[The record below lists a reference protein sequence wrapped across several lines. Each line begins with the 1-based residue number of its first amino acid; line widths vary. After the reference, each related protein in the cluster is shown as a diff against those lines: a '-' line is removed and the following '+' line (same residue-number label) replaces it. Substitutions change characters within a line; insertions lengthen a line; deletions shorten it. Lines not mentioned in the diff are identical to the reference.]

1 MAAAASR
8 SLPISFTAERTVFC
22 LTLCVKP
29 ADSNVQVQT
38 QCHESVK
45 HQHDHRVWRFDL
57 YGHTVYARFDFAASS
72 EAREFLSR
80 SAARRFAA
88 ADDAAVLSALGAF
101 SLSLKALAQELTEQN
116 NKGLPNILVL
126 DVFLTANFI
135 YCLLRIS

>member
-22 LTLCVKP
+22 LTVCVKP
-29 ADSNVQVQT
+29 AGSNVQVQT

-88 ADDAAVLSALGAF
+88 ADDATVLSAPDAF
-101 SLSLKALAQELTEQN
+101 SLSLKALAQEQN